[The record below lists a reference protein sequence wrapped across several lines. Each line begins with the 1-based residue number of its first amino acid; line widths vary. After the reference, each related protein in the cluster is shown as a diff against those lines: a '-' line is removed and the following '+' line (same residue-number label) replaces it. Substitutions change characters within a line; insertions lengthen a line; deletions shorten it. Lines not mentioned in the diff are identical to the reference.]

1 MRIIVHAIFLIL
13 FAAVQTTWIHSI
25 ELFNVVPNIF
35 LVYIIVAS
43 CFCGK
48 LEGAVVGFVFGM
60 LLDML
65 SGEVW
70 GVYALFG
77 MILGFSVANFCEKL
91 FGQKNVVLTL
101 ILSFVCTCFLE
112 FVYYL
117 ICYASLENISLKYA
131 FLWVVLPESIY
142 NTIIAVPIYLL
153 FRKIAK
159 LIYSDKG
166 ETLG

>member
-1 MRIIVHAIFLIL
+1 MRVIVHAVFLIL
-13 FAAVQTTWIHSI
+13 FAAIQTTWIHAI

-35 LVYIIVAS
+35 LVYIIVVS

-48 LEGAVVGFVFGM
+48 IEGAVIGFVFGL

-70 GVYALFG
+70 GLYALFG

-91 FGQKNVVLTL
+91 FGQKNMVLTL

-117 ICYASLENISLKYA
+117 ICYTSAENMSLKYA
-131 FLWVVLPESIY
+131 FLWVILPESIY